1 MDEAESYL
9 FGLFEK
15 VCCLRETAR
24 GEVWL
29 GADRAGRPVI
39 YKRIR
44 RIETE
49 HYLTEREARRF
60 LLALAD
66 GLAVLHAHRILHR
79 DRRAQRHLRA
89 RHDDAGAP
97 RP

>member
-15 VCCLRETAR
+15 VRCLRETAR

-44 RIETE
+44 RTGLPLAELKALSHPLWPEIYAFSKT
-49 HYLTEREARRF
+49 RRRARRTSSKN
-60 LLALAD
+60 AC
-66 GLAVLHAHRILHR
+66 
-79 DRRAQRHLRA
+79 RASR
-89 RHDDAGAP
+89 
-97 RP
+97 